1 MSCALLYEVLLFYEL
16 KTEYGLSLTH
26 RFLSVE
32 SVKMYFLC
40 KGTKFPGCFCV
51 AILSAMTVLPGFP
64 CMAEQFVVLLIDKL
78 LN

>member
-1 MSCALLYEVLLFYEL
+1 MV
-16 KTEYGLSLTH
+16 
-26 RFLSVE
+26 

-40 KGTKFPGCFCV
+40 KVTKFPGCFCV

-64 CMAEQFVVLLIDKL
+64 FMAEQFVVLLIDNL